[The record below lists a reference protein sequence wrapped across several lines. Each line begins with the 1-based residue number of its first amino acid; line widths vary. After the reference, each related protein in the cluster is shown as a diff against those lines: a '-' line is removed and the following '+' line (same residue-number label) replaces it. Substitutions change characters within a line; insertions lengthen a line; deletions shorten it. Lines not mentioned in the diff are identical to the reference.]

1 MSFELADAYEAEY
14 DEAVKHYF
22 PPFPKGLAG
31 RYYDEGLQYF
41 RSFDGFGG
49 DMEILSVE
57 DKFEL
62 DIRGNRFV
70 GIADLVLR
78 DRNTGDITVI
88 DHKSKSMN
96 SMKKAQYENTRQLY
110 TYAAYVKERFGAFP
124 TLLRFNMFRY
134 GVNIDEPFSM
144 KRYEETMDWIER
156 TIAEIRAE
164 KEWKVSSSGYFC
176 RFICSTRLHCPI
188 AGGDHE
194 REIIGEM
201 LMSIEQHIQVMVAW
215 ADILI
220 VTAGYILIRVIVVV
234 VCVTVIIFIV
244 RRVYRGI
251 R

>member
-1 MSFELADAYEAEY
+1 MPQEQNSFAEYGTHCHSLLERWAKGELMSFELADAYEAEY

-62 DIRGNRFV
+62 DIRGSRFV

-144 KRYEETMDWIER
+144 ERYAETMDWIER

-164 KEWKVSSSGYFC
+164 REWKVSSSSYFC
-176 RFICSTRLHCPI
+176 RFICSTRLYCPI
-188 AGGDHE
+188 AE
-194 REIIGEM
+194 EIM
-201 LMSIEQHIQVMVAW
+201 NAK
-215 ADILI
+215 
-220 VTAGYILIRVIVVV
+220 
-234 VCVTVIIFIV
+234 
-244 RRVYRGI
+244 
-251 R
+251 

>member
-110 TYAAYVKERFGAFP
+110 TYAAYVKERFGEFP
-124 TLLRFNMFRY
+124 TLLRFNMLRY
-134 GVNIDEPFSM
+134 GENIDEPFAM
-144 KRYEETMDWIER
+144 ERYEETMDWIER
-156 TIAEIRAE
+156 TIAQIKAE

-176 RFICSTRLHCPI
+176 RFICSTRLHCPV
-188 AGGDHE
+188 GE
-194 REIIGEM
+194 EIM
-201 LMSIEQHIQVMVAW
+201 NA
-215 ADILI
+215 
-220 VTAGYILIRVIVVV
+220 R
-234 VCVTVIIFIV
+234 
-244 RRVYRGI
+244 
-251 R
+251 

>member
-41 RSFDGFGG
+41 RSFDGFGD

-62 DIRGNRFV
+62 DIRDNRIV

-110 TYAAYVKERFGAFP
+110 TYAAYVKERFGEFP

-144 KRYEETMDWIER
+144 ERYEETMDWIER

-164 KEWKVSSSGYFC
+164 REWKVSSSGYFC
-176 RFICSTRLHCPI
+176 RFICSTKLYCPI
-188 AGGDHE
+188 AG
-194 REIIGEM
+194 EIM
-201 LMSIEQHIQVMVAW
+201 NAK
-215 ADILI
+215 
-220 VTAGYILIRVIVVV
+220 
-234 VCVTVIIFIV
+234 
-244 RRVYRGI
+244 
-251 R
+251 